1 MRIDLKMIRDDVHRI
16 TLELKERALRVEKL
30 QNKFET
36 LSSKNR
42 SAADDGE
49 QHSQAYYVIKVRGCV
64 CKTDSVIHLQL
75 PSRSLR
81 DQYIVGLPLLYLA
94 QVATGR

>member
-1 MRIDLKMIRDDVHRI
+1 MIRDDVHRI

-64 CKTDSVIHLQL
+64 CKTDSVICLRAIHLQL